1 LGKKSKSF
9 LQLLYHLVSVVALLS
24 AFFALYAYAKDL
36 PTKKL
41 TPEVEVLQKVL
52 SKYKNS
58 KFTSAT
64 VERKL
69 TQSLQ
74 GKTSVSQGQVFLSGS
89 LFRLELKGKEETTIV
104 FDGKKIWTE
113 TKNESEK
120 QPQVTSMRVG
130 GKAQN
135 QLLLNEVF
143 VQGKL
148 LERFNVLSATRS
160 GDSIL
165 FDLEPNKNVASVS
178 SLKVSID
185 AKNTVLEEFTYFDE
199 LENETSYKFSEQ
211 KFDQKM
217 SSKKFK
223 YTPPKGVLVTEL

>member
-1 LGKKSKSF
+1 LGKKSKLF
-9 LQLLYHLVSVVALLS
+9 LLPLYHLVSVVALLNAS
-24 AFFALYAYAKDL
+24 FALYAYAKDL
-36 PTKKL
+36 PTKKV
-41 TPEVEVLQKVL
+41 TPEVEALQKVL

-113 TKNESEK
+113 TKNEYGE
-120 QPQVTSMRVG
+120 QPQVTSMRVD
-130 GKAQN
+130 GKVHN

-143 VQGKL
+143 AQGKL
-148 LERFNVLSATRS
+148 LEKFNVL
-160 GDSIL
+160 
-165 FDLEPNKNVASVS
+165 
-178 SLKVSID
+178 
-185 AKNTVLEEFTYFDE
+185 
-199 LENETSYKFSEQ
+199 
-211 KFDQKM
+211 
-217 SSKKFK
+217 
-223 YTPPKGVLVTEL
+223 